1 MVSSSEHLLLPL
13 PERVLDVG
21 TGTGTG
27 TGIWPMDFADEYPSA
42 VVVAT
47 DLSQIQPSWVPPN
60 AKFVRESDW
69 QYSPAEAFDY
79 IQGKSLG
86 ESIAD
91 RPLFLPSGLR
101 TFEVRWMVRDV
112 RV

>member
-47 DLSQIQPSWVPPN
+47 DLSQI
-60 AKFVRESDW
+60 
-69 QYSPAEAFDY
+69 
-79 IQGKSLG
+79 
-86 ESIAD
+86 
-91 RPLFLPSGLR
+91 
-101 TFEVRWMVRDV
+101 
-112 RV
+112 